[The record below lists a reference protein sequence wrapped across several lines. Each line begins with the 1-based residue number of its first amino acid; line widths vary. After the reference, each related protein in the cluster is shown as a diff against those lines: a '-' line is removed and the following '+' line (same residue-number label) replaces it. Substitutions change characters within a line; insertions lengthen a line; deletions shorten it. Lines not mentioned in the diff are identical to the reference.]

1 MHVLAQRRP
10 LLLPAV
16 GAVMQSVENVVART
30 IVDYATEPLT
40 WRDLR
45 NALNVAAAI
54 VNEVD
59 MYRTFYGD
67 SRSRFAQ

>member
-1 MHVLAQRRP
+1 
-10 LLLPAV
+10 
-16 GAVMQSVENVVART
+16 MQSVENVVART

-45 NALNVAAAI
+45 NALNVAAA
-54 VNEVD
+54 VVKEVD

-67 SRSRFAQ
+67 GRSRFAQ

>member
-1 MHVLAQRRP
+1 
-10 LLLPAV
+10 
-16 GAVMQSVENVVART
+16 MQSVENVVART
-30 IVDYATEPLT
+30 IVDYATQPLT

>member
-1 MHVLAQRRP
+1 
-10 LLLPAV
+10 
-16 GAVMQSVENVVART
+16 MQSVENVVART

-45 NALNVAAAI
+45 NALNVAAAV

-59 MYRTFYGD
+59 SYRLFWGEG
-67 SRSRFAQ
+67 RSRFAQ